1 MKDLTTFIKES
12 NSRKKY
18 TRELG
23 VRAKGVQ
30 LLELAEEEK
39 NELLE
44 EDLDE
49 VYLDWI
55 EEKEYD
61 FALEGQYLTSEV
73 DRFGLTIKDEKGEI
87 VFESDDIKSL
97 LERDKTYDE
106 DEGEIQVKGWEFQ
119 GVKDGNYLTRIQIV
133 KGCWYTGEFELNE
146 PFNKE
151 KLYIVRDNKIND
163 ELLGDNVFPVDTL
176 YYQRGEG
183 YDINRDKI
191 LLDFESDYG
200 EQYFNTYLYK
210 LTERDWW
217 HNLQE

>member
-1 MKDLTTFIKES
+1 MKDLKTFMKES
-12 NSRKKY
+12 ISKMKY
-18 TRELG
+18 TVELG

-30 LLELAEEEK
+30 LLEVTEEEK
-39 NELLE
+39 QELLE

-49 VYLDWI
+49 VYLDWM
-55 EEKEYD
+55 ERKEYE
-61 FALEGQYLTSEV
+61 FALEGQYLMPTV
-73 DRFGLTIKDEKGEI
+73 DRFSLTIRDENDNI
-87 VFESDDIKSL
+87 VYETENFEDL
-97 LERDKTYDE
+97 VDKTYD
-106 DEGEIQVKGWEFQ
+106 DEEEEEILVEGWKFQ
-119 GVKDGNYLTRIQIV
+119 GIKDGNYLTRIQII
-133 KGCWYTGEFELNE
+133 KGCWYAGEFELNE

>member
-1 MKDLTTFIKES
+1 M
-12 NSRKKY
+12 
-18 TRELG
+18 ELG

-30 LLELAEEEK
+30 LLEVTEEEK
-39 NELLE
+39 QELLG

-49 VYLDWI
+49 VYLDWM
-55 EEKEYD
+55 ERKEYE
-61 FALEGQYLTSEV
+61 FALEGQYLMSTV
-73 DRFGLTIKDEKGEI
+73 DRFSLTIRDENDNI
-87 VFESDDIKSL
+87 VYETENFEDL
-97 LERDKTYDE
+97 VDKTYD
-106 DEGEIQVKGWEFQ
+106 DEEEEILVKGWKFQ
-119 GVKDGNYLTRIQIV
+119 GIKDGNYLTRIQII